1 MTQNKIR
8 LLDLFKYY
16 KALPHQMAALSELE
30 DAINKANPH
39 ILGRDQGWFK
49 TWSQGGKQGDYSASL
64 KLIKAFEGCHLTAY
78 PDPLSG
84 GEPYT
89 IGYGTTRYPGGRRV
103 SRGDKITVIEADM
116 FVRTEIDQIAK
127 KLTETVPH
135 WSAMTDGQQSA
146 LISFAY
152 NLGSG
157 FYGSSGF
164 ETISKRLR
172 ERDWSAVP
180 AALELYRNPGTNV
193 EAGLLRR
200 RRAEGELWRSSLSK
214 QPEVQQDPAKLTPN
228 SPFSAR
234 LTPHIT
240 LGEFA
245 LGQEARRFDHQ
256 YQVDT
261 AAELAAFLE
270 RARTA
275 FGNKPVV
282 ITSGY
287 RPPAVNR
294 SVGGASGS
302 EHLFNAP
309 GVGAVDWYI
318 EGVDIYKLQDWCVRE
333 WPYSTGLGAPKG
345 FIHTGIRAGRP
356 KLTWPY

>member
-16 KALPHQMAALSELE
+16 KALPHQMSALSELE
-30 DAINKANPH
+30 EAINKANPH
-39 ILGRDQGWFK
+39 ILGRDQAWFK
-49 TWSQGGKQGDYSASL
+49 TWSQGGKQGDYAAAF
-64 KLIKAFEGCHLTAY
+64 KLIKEFEGCHLTAY

-84 GEPYT
+84 AEPYT

-103 SRGDKITVIEADM
+103 NRGDKITVIEADM
-116 FVRTEIDQIAK
+116 FMRTEVDQIAA
-127 KLTETVPH
+127 KLAGTVPF
-135 WSAMTDGQQSA
+135 WSEMTDGQQSA
-146 LISFAY
+146 LISFSY

-157 FYGSSGF
+157 FYGSAGF

-172 ERDWSAVP
+172 ERDWNAMP
-180 AALELYRNPGTNV
+180 AAFELYRNPGTNV

-200 RRAEGELWRSSLSK
+200 RRAEGEAWRSSLPK
-214 QPEVQQDPAKLTPN
+214 QPEIQQDPAKLTPA

-234 LTPHIT
+234 LTPHIR

-245 LGQEARRFDHQ
+245 LDQEARRFVAQH
-256 YQVDT
+256 QVDT

-270 RARTA
+270 RARRA
-275 FGNKPVV
+275 FGNKPVI
-282 ITSGY
+282 ITSGF
-287 RPPAVNR
+287 RPAAINA

-309 GVGAVDWYI
+309 GIGAVDWYLD
-318 EGVDIYKLQDWCVRE
+318 GVDIYKLQEWCVRE

-356 KLTWPY
+356 RLTWPY

>member
-16 KALPHQMAALSELE
+16 KALPHQMSALTELE
-30 DAINKANPH
+30 EAIDKVNPH

-49 TWSQGGKQGDYSASL
+49 TWSQGGKQGDYAPAF
-64 KLIKAFEGCHLTAY
+64 KLIKEFEGCHLTAY

-84 GEPYT
+84 AEPYT
-89 IGYGTTRYPGGRRV
+89 IGYGTTRYPGGRAV

-116 FVRTEIDQIAK
+116 FMRTEVDQIASR
-127 KLTETVPH
+127 LAAAVPYWTE
-135 WSAMTDGQQSA
+135 MNDGQQSA
-146 LISFAY
+146 LVDFAY

-172 ERDWSAVP
+172 DRDWNAVP
-180 AALELYRNPGTNV
+180 AAFELYRNPGTNV

-200 RRAEGELWRSSLSK
+200 RRAEGTLWRESLPK
-214 QPEVQQDPAKLTPN
+214 KPEIQQDPAKLTPQ

-234 LTPHIT
+234 LTPHIR

-245 LGQEARRFDHQ
+245 LDQEARRFVAQH
-256 YQVDT
+256 QVDT

-270 RARTA
+270 RARSA
-275 FGNKPVV
+275 FGGKPVT
-282 ITSGY
+282 ITSGF
-287 RPPAVNR
+287 RPPAINA

-309 GVGAVDWYI
+309 GVGAVDWYL
-318 EGVDIYKLQDWCVRE
+318 EGVDIYKLQEWCVRE

-345 FIHTGIRAGRP
+345 FIHTGIRSGRP
-356 KLTWPY
+356 KVTWPY

>member
-64 KLIKAFEGCHLTAY
+64 KLIKEFEGCHLTAY

-84 GEPYT
+84 GDPYT

-127 KLTETVPH
+127 KLSETVPH

-157 FYGSSGF
+157 FYGTAGF

-172 ERDWSAVP
+172 ERDWDAVP
-180 AALELYRNPGTNV
+180 AALELYRNPNTNV

-200 RRAEGELWRSSLSK
+200 RRAEGALWRESLPK
-214 QPEVQQDPAKLTPN
+214 KLEIRQDPAKLTPE
-228 SPFSAR
+228 SPFSTR
-234 LTPHIT
+234 LTPHVR

-245 LGQEARRFDHQ
+245 LDREERRFDYQHQ
-256 YQVDT
+256 LDV

-270 RARTA
+270 RVRVA
-275 FGNKPVV
+275 FNGKAII

-287 RPPAVNR
+287 RNARINKM
-294 SVGGASGS
+294 VGGASSS
-302 EHLFNAP
+302 EHLFNK
-309 GVGAVDWYI
+309 GEGAVDFYV
-318 EGVDIYKLQDWCVRE
+318 EGADIYKVQDWCDKH
-333 WPYSTGLGAPKG
+333 WDFSLGYGAPKG
-345 FIHTGIRAGRP
+345 FVHLGIRSGRP
-356 KLTWPY
+356 RVRWPY

>member
-16 KALPHQMAALSELE
+16 KALPHQMSALSELE
-30 DAINKANPH
+30 EAINKANPH
-39 ILGRDQGWFK
+39 ILGRDQAWFK
-49 TWSQGGKQGDYSASL
+49 TWSQGGKQGDYAAAF
-64 KLIKAFEGCHLTAY
+64 KLIKEFEGCHLTAY

-84 GEPYT
+84 AEPYT

-103 SRGDKITVIEADM
+103 NRGDKITVIEADM
-116 FVRTEIDQIAK
+116 FMRTEVDQIAA
-127 KLTETVPH
+127 KLAGTVPF
-135 WSAMTDGQQSA
+135 WSEMTDGQQSA
-146 LISFAY
+146 LISFSY

-157 FYGSSGF
+157 FYGSAGF

-172 ERDWSAVP
+172 ERDWNAMP
-180 AALELYRNPGTNV
+180 AAFELYRNPGTNV

-200 RRAEGELWRSSLSK
+200 RRAEGEVWRSGLPK
-214 QPEVQQDPAKLTPN
+214 QPEIQQDPAKLTPA

-234 LTPHIT
+234 LTPHIR

-245 LGQEARRFDHQ
+245 LDQEARRFVAQH
-256 YQVDT
+256 QVDT

-270 RARTA
+270 RARRA
-275 FGNKPVV
+275 FGNKPVI
-282 ITSGY
+282 ITSGF
-287 RPPAVNR
+287 RPAAINA

-309 GVGAVDWYI
+309 GIGAVDWYLD
-318 EGVDIYKLQDWCVRE
+318 GVDIYKLQEWCVRE

-356 KLTWPY
+356 RLTWPY

>member
-64 KLIKAFEGCHLTAY
+64 KLIKEFEGCHLTAY

-127 KLTETVPH
+127 KLGETVPH
-135 WSAMTDGQQSA
+135 WSKMTDGQQSA

-164 ETISKRLR
+164 ETISKRLC

-180 AALELYRNPGTNV
+180 AALELYRNPNTNV

-275 FGNKPVV
+275 FGGKPVIV
-282 ITSGY
+282 TSGY

-318 EGVDIYKLQDWCVRE
+318 QGVDIYKLQDWCLKN
-333 WPYSTGLGAPKG
+333 WPYSTGRGAPRG
-345 FIHTGIRAGRP
+345 FIHSGIRAGRP
-356 KLTWPY
+356 KVQWDY

>member
-16 KALPHQMAALSELE
+16 KALPHQMSALSELE
-30 DAINKANPH
+30 EAINKANPH
-39 ILGRDQGWFK
+39 ILGRDQAWFK
-49 TWSQGGKQGDYSASL
+49 TWSQGGKQGDYAAAF
-64 KLIKAFEGCHLTAY
+64 KLIKEFEGCHLTAY

-84 GEPYT
+84 AEPYT

-103 SRGDKITVIEADM
+103 NRGDKITVIEADM
-116 FVRTEIDQIAK
+116 FMRTEVDQIAA
-127 KLTETVPH
+127 KLAGTVPF
-135 WSAMTDGQQSA
+135 WSEMTDGQQSA
-146 LISFAY
+146 LISFSY

-157 FYGSSGF
+157 FYGSAGF

-172 ERDWSAVP
+172 ERDWNAMP
-180 AALELYRNPGTNV
+180 AAFELYRNPGTNV

-200 RRAEGELWRSSLSK
+200 RRAEGEAWRSSLPK
-214 QPEVQQDPAKLTPN
+214 QPEIQQDPAKLTPA

-234 LTPHIT
+234 LTPHIR

-245 LGQEARRFDHQ
+245 LDQEARRFVAQH
-256 YQVDT
+256 QVDT

-270 RARTA
+270 RARRA
-275 FGNKPVV
+275 FGNKPVI
-282 ITSGY
+282 ITSGF
-287 RPPAVNR
+287 RPAAINA

-309 GVGAVDWYI
+309 GIGAVDWYLD
-318 EGVDIYKLQDWCVRE
+318 GVDIYKLQEWCVRE
-333 WPYSTGLGAPKG
+333 WPYSTGLGAPRG

-356 KLTWPY
+356 RLTWPY